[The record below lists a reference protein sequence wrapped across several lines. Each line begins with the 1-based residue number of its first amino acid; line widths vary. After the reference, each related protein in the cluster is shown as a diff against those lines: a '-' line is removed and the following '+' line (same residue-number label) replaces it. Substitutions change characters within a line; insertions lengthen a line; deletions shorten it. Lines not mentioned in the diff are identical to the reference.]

1 MSAGG
6 KRPFSYL
13 NTTHMKTFVI
23 IWFGQLVSLVGTA
36 MTRFALLIWAY
47 DLTGSATTVALL
59 GFFAFVPYVLVS
71 PVAGAWV
78 DRLDRRLVML
88 FSDLGA
94 GIMTIGVYFLFVN
107 GQLEIWHL
115 FIAQAL
121 AGMFEAFQTPAYIA
135 STTLLVD
142 KSQYGRI
149 SGMRSIAESASQIIG
164 PIAAGAALAFINI
177 DGVMLIDIGT
187 FLIAMVTLL
196 IIRIPNPP
204 EETASLTEKNLWKD
218 IRLGFDY
225 IMARKG
231 LRGLLFIYVGINLF
245 AALTY
250 FAVMPSLI
258 LARTGGNEQALAIVE
273 GMLGLGGVV
282 GGVVLSVWGG
292 PKRQIHGVLAGA
304 AISFFLGDLL
314 FAVGQ
319 SVVVWGAGAFLAAF
333 FIPFIMG
340 GNRAIWQ
347 SKVPPA
353 IQGRVFSVQTM
364 LQTGMMP
371 IGYLAAGPL
380 ADLVFEPAM
389 ATNGRL
395 AETFGW
401 LVGTGAGAGMGLM
414 FLGTAVL
421 GLLMSLSGYLFAA
434 VRNVET
440 ELPDYDAVIA

>member
-1 MSAGG
+1 
-6 KRPFSYL
+6 
-13 NTTHMKTFVI
+13 MKTFVI

-71 PVAGAWV
+71 PIAGAWV

-115 FIAQAL
+115 FIAQGL

-196 IIRIPNPP
+196 IIRIPHPP
-204 EETASLTEKNLWKD
+204 EETASPTEKNLWKD

-250 FAVMPSLI
+250 FAVLPSLI
-258 LARTGGNEQALAIVE
+258 LARTGGNEQALALVE
-273 GMLGLGGVV
+273 GMLGIGGVV

-319 SVVVWGAGAFLAAF
+319 SVIVWGAGAFLAAF

-340 GNRAIWQ
+340 CNRAIWQ

-401 LVGTGAGAGMGLM
+401 LVGTGPGAGMGLM

-440 ELPDYDAVIA
+440 ELPDYDALAA